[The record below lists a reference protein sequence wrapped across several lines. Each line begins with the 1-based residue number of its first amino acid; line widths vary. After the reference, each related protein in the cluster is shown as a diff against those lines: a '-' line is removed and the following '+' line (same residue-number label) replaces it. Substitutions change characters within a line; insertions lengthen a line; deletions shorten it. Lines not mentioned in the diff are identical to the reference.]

1 LSSTQSKTSRWKV
14 HIAAPDRL
22 LWIVIGVIVAWGVW
36 AFGSELLLNLRLD
49 AQVQALQRENAQLTV
64 ANAQTRDQLQA
75 AASPSSLEEVARQQ
89 GYARQN
95 EQVYVIV
102 TPTAPA
108 PGASPAAAV
117 PRPAATATKPASG
130 TAMASAAARTVKGK
144 PAVHSS
150 PSQTGGIA
158 GLWNAFLGWWKNLW
172 Q

>member
-49 AQVQALQRENAQLTV
+49 AQVHSLQRENAQLTV
-64 ANAQTRDQLQA
+64 ANAQTREQLQA
-75 AASPSSLEEVARQQ
+75 AASPSSLEEVAREQ

-102 TPTAPA
+102 TPAA
-108 PGASPAAAV
+108 SPGSSPAAAL
-117 PRPAATATKPASG
+117 PRAPAKHMASG
-130 TAMASAAARTVKGK
+130 TAMSSASVRSVKGK
-144 PAVHSS
+144 PAVQSHSRA
-150 PSQTGGIA
+150 GGIA
-158 GLWNAFLGWWKNLW
+158 GLWDAFLGWWRNLW